1 MAISSLLQVLPS
13 VVKPA
18 KRLGFKEKLKWTA
31 IPLLIFFLLGEVP
44 LYGLLQGATGSIFG
58 DLQTIMASSFGTII
72 TLGIGP
78 IVMASIVLQLL
89 TGAGVFNF
97 DMSTPEGKAT
107 YQGAQKVMAIAFTLF
122 ESLLLVLS
130 GELPS
135 IGGGGIVLLML
146 VQLMLGGI
154 IIIYLDEII
163 SKWGFGSGIGLFI
176 AAGVSREIMV
186 RGFSPLRSGPGEPI
200 VGAVPAFVNTLAE
213 GSFQFIRMHQNDML
227 ALSATIVV
235 FVVSMYAMSMKIEV
249 PISYGRVRGMSRRY
263 PLPFI
268 YASNMPVIFIAALLA
283 NFRFWIAIL
292 QRSGIKFFG
301 YFDPSGQAHGAVFY
315 ILPYNRFVKDIILGA
330 AGGQEF
336 LHAAVYFLVMVGGA
350 IMFAKLWVGISG
362 MDSKGLADR
371 LVKSGMRIPGFRSD
385 TRVIEKVLERYVP
398 YITILG
404 GAFVGALAAGAE
416 FTGALGGGTGVLLT
430 VGIIYKLYEEIAS
443 EQMLEL
449 HPAIRGFVGEG
460 GLF

>member
-1 MAISSLLQVLPS
+1 MAASSILQVLPS
-13 VVKPA
+13 VAKPA
-18 KRLGFKEKLKWTA
+18 KRLGFKDKLKWTGVA
-31 IPLLIFFLLGEVP
+31 LVVFFLLGEVP
-44 LYGLLQGATGSIFG
+44 LYGLVKGATGSIFG

-107 YQGAQKVMAIAFTLF
+107 YQGAQKVMAMAFTLF
-122 ESLLLVLS
+122 EALLLVLS
-130 GELPS
+130 GELPA
-135 IGGGGIVLLML
+135 IGGGGIVLILL
-146 VQLMLGGI
+146 TQLMLGGI
-154 IIIYLDEII
+154 IIIYLDEIV

-176 AAGVSREIMV
+176 AAGVSRGIMV
-186 RGFSPLRSGPGEPI
+186 RGFSPLRDTGGTI
-200 VGAVPAFVNTLAE
+200 VGAVPSFLNSLSQ

-249 PISYGRVRGMSRRY
+249 PISYGRVRGLSRRY
-263 PLPFI
+263 PLPFV

-283 NFRFWIAIL
+283 NFRFWVAIL
-292 QRSGIKFFG
+292 QRTGHNFLG
-301 YFDPSGQAHGAVFY
+301 YFDPSGAAHGLVYY
-315 ILPYNRFVKDIILGA
+315 ILPYNSFAKDLILGA

-336 LHAAVYFLVMVGGA
+336 LHAAVYLLVMVGGA
-350 IMFAKLWVGISG
+350 VMFAKLWVGISG

-371 LVKSGMRIPGFRSD
+371 LIQSGMRIPGFRSD
-385 TRVIEKVLERYVP
+385 KRVIEKVLERYVP

-443 EQMLEL
+443 EQVLEM